1 MNAMIIPSTENK
13 LLKKNINDDDNKIIS
28 GSSKIDDATLSA
40 VMNRLAELE
49 KENKELKTL
58 GGGGEDSQIAESLAR
73 ENAKLRMKIADLEDK
88 LANK

>member
-1 MNAMIIPSTENK
+1 
-13 LLKKNINDDDNKIIS
+13 
-28 GSSKIDDATLSA
+28 
-40 VMNRLAELE
+40 MNRLAELE